1 MEIKKYQKSKDNTYI
16 LTIDNETISLY
27 DDIII
32 KYELLLKKHIT
43 KEELVKIEKDNN
55 FYTCYYKA
63 IKLLGRKMVCSKEMF
78 NYLKKNNYDEKA
90 IDETIVKLQKEGY
103 LDEEKYIEAY
113 LHDIIA
119 FRMDG
124 PLKITQNLLSLNLSP
139 NLVKEKI
146 LDVDPAIWDDKIKK
160 IIKKKKSINHQDS
173 VTMLKKRIYQYL
185 LTTGYSKEQIMLQLD
200 KENWLDDSNILQKE
214 ALKLTKKLS
223 RKYTG
228 RNLNY
233 QLKQKLYAKGFKEED
248 IEKVLA
254 EF

>member
-1 MEIKKYQKSKDNTYI
+1 M
-16 LTIDNETISLY
+16 
-27 DDIII
+27 
-32 KYELLLKKHIT
+32 
-43 KEELVKIEKDNN
+43 
-55 FYTCYYKA
+55 
-63 IKLLGRKMVCSKEMF
+63 
-78 NYLKKNNYDEKA
+78 KKNILK
-90 IDETIVKLQKEGY
+90 T
-103 LDEEKYIEAY
+103 Y